1 MNRTTRAEAATHSA
15 FTASCHPPSK
25 SLNDSNK
32 HSSFHQSPDESILT
46 DTRLPPFDRLR
57 TPLHD
62 PCHSLPAHPAHG
74 HRCNNKRRQQMM
86 KQSQPTP
93 DIRQSACCCPHLF
106 ILFRDPFHV
115 ATTWQNVKLSHLLLE
130 KLNNLRLPSSID
142 PCSGDRLFR
151 GDQCALLHW
160 NQLPIKCHHIDPE
173 NISIPRHLFPILFS
187 SMIPSSKESVP
198 RNELTSVKM
207 R

>member
-1 MNRTTRAEAATHSA
+1 MIFSLVKETREGLPAHQNPPSGLRQTEREQHRIDHIEQTTLMNRTTRAEAATHSA

-106 ILFRDPFHV
+106 ILFPRSISRGH
-115 ATTWQNVKLSHLLLE
+115 
-130 KLNNLRLPSSID
+130 NLAKRQIKPSSL
-142 PCSGDRLFR
+142 RKT
-151 GDQCALLHW
+151 Q
-160 NQLPIKCHHIDPE
+160 
-173 NISIPRHLFPILFS
+173 
-187 SMIPSSKESVP
+187 
-198 RNELTSVKM
+198 
-207 R
+207 